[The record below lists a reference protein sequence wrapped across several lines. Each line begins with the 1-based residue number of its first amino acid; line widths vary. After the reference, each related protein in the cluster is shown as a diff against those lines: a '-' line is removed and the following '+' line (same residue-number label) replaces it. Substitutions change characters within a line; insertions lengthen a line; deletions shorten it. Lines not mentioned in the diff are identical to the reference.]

1 MAELVDGTVKGGRHP
16 QQSVSGCH
24 VPGVAPSA
32 RDLQADSVVVSDPA
46 MIIMQPNSDGR
57 VSIGLAPYCPYAKK
71 KQVRIMRSG
80 IVATMEVE
88 GEMENEYRRIF
99 GSGIV
104 VANSSKI
111 AL

>member
-1 MAELVDGTVKGGRHP
+1 MTIVVLKLATSEEIICTVDDEGL
-16 QQSVSGCH
+16 
-24 VPGVAPSA
+24 
-32 RDLQADSVVVSDPA
+32 DLQADSVVVSDPA

-71 KQVRIMRSG
+71 KRITIMRSG